1 MIDLNRIRTNPPVHA
16 NFFGKK
22 RININFKLLKQ
33 KRDGELDKGGEKKW
47 NSDFWKES
55 KAQLLEESNNKCA
68 YCETPTRVVAY
79 GDVEHFRPKSIYW
92 WLAYSYENYLPS
104 CTACN
109 QEYKKDYFELEDP
122 TGRLTGPVITAA
134 MTDADLK
141 ALAPGLTVD
150 PIDDAAGRRLQDFKN
165 EIRWEKA
172 LILNPYFDIPSTY
185 LAYLPILENKEIVVV
200 PTKTR
205 YKKIVKACE
214 DLFGINRKELM
225 DLRFQWYCH
234 YMAFRQTLEKEN
246 LSDQTKITLEN
257 RIADMRSEKS
267 PYTGMILYFEN
278 LDFDELPWDPNIK
291 IFNPMF

>member
-1 MIDLNRIRTNPPVHA
+1 MIELKRIRTNPPVHD

-22 RININFKLLKQ
+22 RVNVNFKLLKQ
-33 KRDGELDKGGEKKW
+33 KRDGDLDKDGEKKW
-47 NSDFWKES
+47 NSAFWKES
-55 KAQLLEESNNKCA
+55 KTQLLKESNNKCA

-122 TGRLTGPVITAA
+122 ARRLTGPVITAA

-141 ALAPGLTVD
+141 ALAPQLTVD
-150 PIDDAAGRRLQDFKN
+150 PVDDTAGKRLQDFKD
-165 EIRWEKA
+165 ELRQEKA
-172 LILNPYFDIPSTY
+172 LILNPYFDVPSTY
-185 LAYLPILENKEIVVV
+185 LAYLPILQNKEVLVV
-200 PTKTR
+200 PTEAK

-225 DLRFQWYCH
+225 DFRFQWYCF
-234 YMAFRQTLEKEN
+234 YMTFRQTLAGNEISAQTRITNEK
-246 LSDQTKITLEN
+246 
-257 RIADMRSEKS
+257 RIEDMKSEQS
-267 PYTGMILYFEN
+267 AYSGMVNYFES
-278 LDFDELPWDPNIK
+278 LDFEDLPWDSNIS
-291 IFNPMF
+291 IF